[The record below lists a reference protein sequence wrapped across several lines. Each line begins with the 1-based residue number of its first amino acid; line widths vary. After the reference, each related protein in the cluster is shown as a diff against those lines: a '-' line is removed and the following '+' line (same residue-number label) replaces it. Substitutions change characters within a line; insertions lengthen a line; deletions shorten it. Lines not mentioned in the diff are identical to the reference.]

1 MKKLLFIAL
10 VLFGSCKK
18 DDAGDT
24 AAPIISSVTTTTDRS
39 TSISS
44 GALSAWVQIKGMHL
58 ATTQTVRFNTLEVSA
73 SALYATD
80 TSVTVQ
86 IPAAIA
92 DSLTN
97 KVTVITKYGQA
108 DYAFRVEIPA
118 PVITAF
124 NPAVGNAGT
133 VVNIA
138 GNWFQNLEQVKV
150 GTLTADIL
158 SKTDTT
164 IQVKIPDA
172 YTTPGYFYITT
183 TTGGTTKSAN
193 PFGMSY
199 AIYDDAANADWWF
212 GPWSADASYGSTEK
226 VHRGTGSI
234 KVQYTGGYGG
244 FQCGAWVD
252 VKSYQGIR
260 LSIYGGSGTK
270 GMQVKLYINGVAGTS
285 ALLTLTEGAWTDYSV
300 PFSALGNPD
309 ILSALVIQEFSN
321 NNSLIYI
328 DDLGLF

>member
-18 DDAGDT
+18 EDSGDT
-24 AAPIISSVTTTTDRS
+24 AAPIISSVTTTTDR
-39 TSISS
+39 TTGISS
-44 GALSAWVQIKGMHL
+44 GSLSEWVQIKGLHL

-73 SALYATD
+73 GDFYATD

-86 IPAAIA
+86 IPGEIA

-108 DYAFRVEIPA
+108 DYDFTVEIPA
-118 PVITAF
+118 PAITSF
-124 NPAVGNAGT
+124 DPAVGDAGA

-138 GNWFQNLEQVKV
+138 GNWFQNLESVKI
-150 GTLTADIL
+150 GTLTAEIV
-158 SKTDTT
+158 SSTDTT
-164 IQVKIPDA
+164 IQIKVPDGF
-172 YTTPGYFYITT
+172 TPGYLYITT
-183 TTGGTTKSAN
+183 STGGTTKSAN

-199 AIYDDAANADWWF
+199 AVYDDAANADWWF
-212 GPWSADASYGSTEK
+212 GPWSADVTTGSTEQ
-226 VHRGTGSI
+226 VRRGSNSI

-244 FQCGAWVD
+244 FQCGSWVD
-252 VKSYQGIR
+252 VTSYQGIR
-260 LSIYGGSGTK
+260 LSMYGGSGTK
-270 GMQVKLYINGVAGTS
+270 GMQVKLYINGVSGTGVI
-285 ALLTLTEGAWTDYSV
+285 LTLSEGTWTDYSV
-300 PFSALGNPD
+300 PFSALGNPTN
-309 ILSALVIQEFSN
+309 LSILVIQEFSN